1 MVWLLQGS
9 LSLLKTFSAVK
20 QGLKSCVNVKTFSIL
35 LSHDSGRGGGGLEMP
50 IIGQLDNGTLAR
62 MRQETYNDD
71 DEL

>member
-1 MVWLLQGS
+1 MIWLFQGS

-20 QGLKSCVNVKTFSIL
+20 QGLKKLRECWNFF
-35 LSHDSGRGGGGLEMP
+35 DSAESLMAEEGGGPEMP

-62 MRQETYNDD
+62 MRQEIYNDD

>member
-1 MVWLLQGS
+1 
-9 LSLLKTFSAVK
+9 
-20 QGLKSCVNVKTFSIL
+20 VNVSCNFAESWMAEA
-35 LSHDSGRGGGGLEMP
+35 GRGGGGLEMP